1 VRRALLFSTAIVR
14 PLPPSRAR
22 ELRKTSTPAEQALWV
37 LLRDRRLR
45 RLKFRRQ
52 TPVSIYCADFY
63 CHALKL
69 IVELDGAVHEAPH
82 QRAHDVNRDS
92 YLRSLGH
99 TVLRFSNDAVLHEPE
114 TVLDRIVA
122 EARRLE
128 GAAAGE
134 KAP

>member
-1 VRRALLFSTAIVR
+1 MPVRA
-14 PLPPSRAR
+14 LPPSRAR

-45 RLKFRRQ
+45 ALKFRRQ

-69 IVELDGAVHEAPH
+69 IVELDGEIHQEPQ
-82 QRAHDVNRDS
+82 QRAHDENRDS

-99 TVLRFSNDAVLHEPE
+99 TILRFPNHAVCLEPE
-114 TVLDRIVA
+114 AVLDRILE
-122 EARRLE
+122 EARRIESCL
-128 GAAAGE
+128 AAAE
-134 KAP
+134 